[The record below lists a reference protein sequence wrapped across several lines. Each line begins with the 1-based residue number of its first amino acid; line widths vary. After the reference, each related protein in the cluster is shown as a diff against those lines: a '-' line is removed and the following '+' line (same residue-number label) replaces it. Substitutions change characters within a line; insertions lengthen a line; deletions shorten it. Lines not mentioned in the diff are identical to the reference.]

1 MNLCSL
7 SRRMDV
13 STASQH
19 AIWIPHADDLTAFV
33 AVMCPYTFRVKV
45 SCRTD
50 IRVVMLVVAATTAI
64 FVIRWAPAA
73 YVTLH
78 SFSHC
83 KTMKPVTEL
92 GEML

>member
-1 MNLCSL
+1 M
-7 SRRMDV
+7 
-13 STASQH
+13 STISQH
-19 AIWIPHADDLTAFV
+19 AIAILHADDFTAFD

-45 SCRTD
+45 SCRAD
-50 IRVVMLVVAATTAI
+50 VCVVMLVVAATTAI
-64 FVIRWAPAA
+64 FVIRWVPAA

-92 GEML
+92 DKMQ